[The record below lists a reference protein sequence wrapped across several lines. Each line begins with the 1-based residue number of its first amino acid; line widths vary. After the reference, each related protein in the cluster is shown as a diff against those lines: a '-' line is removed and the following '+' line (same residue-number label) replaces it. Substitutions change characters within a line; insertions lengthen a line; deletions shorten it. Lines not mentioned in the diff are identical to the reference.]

1 MITDKVKLKHRT
13 KAQSIFPRQTINT
26 PKYISYKFLTKLIKA
41 PKNEKKLFCNEY
53 DQIVAEIEKQ
63 NKETKA
69 EKAKAKQNNQN
80 HNETGGNNH
89 NSSSRSSS
97 NNNFSMNN
105 NNSNVTQNMPSSPN
119 GTGKRQLLPT
129 VNKFGFLLRVK

>member
-41 PKNEKKLFCNEY
+41 PKNEKKQFCNEY
-53 DQIVAEIEKQ
+53 HQKVADIDKK

-69 EKAKAKQNNQN
+69 EKAKAKQTTSIGNTQN
-80 HNETGGNNH
+80 GSSAMNINDDRSNSNH
-89 NSSSRSSS
+89 NSNSNS
-97 NNNFSMNN
+97 NNQTPP
-105 NNSNVTQNMPSSPN
+105 NSPTS
-119 GTGKRQLLPT
+119 TKRQLLPT
-129 VNKFGFLLRVK
+129 LNKFGFLLRV